1 MFSTCSELTPRAPI
15 PDGRMERIMQP
26 WVGLGV
32 IPVPTYSH
40 LAKKC
45 KSGSF
50 AGSYEITLKT
60 AGWHE
65 WRVGVGRHLLS

>member
-1 MFSTCSELTPRAPI
+1 MVIKPQIGMNDWLV
-15 PDGRMERIMQP
+15 G
-26 WVGLGV
+26 VGLGV

-45 KSGSF
+45 KCGSF